1 MADIIPFRGIYY
13 NTNKIDSLTKVVT
26 PPYDVISEEEKEK
39 FYKSHPQNIIRLIL
53 GDSAE
58 EENSKN
64 GWYSQAAF
72 LFNKWLSED
81 ILIQDQSP
89 AIYLTTDEFLFENKN
104 ITRHGLIALAAIE
117 PFDKGIVLPHE
128 RTYSKVKS
136 ERLELFKKCHANFS
150 SIFSL
155 YQDEDNNIIKSLK
168 QSVSGMS
175 PKADFFDM
183 YGHRH
188 KIWRIIDKKA
198 HNDVSE
204 AMKEKTIFIADG
216 HHRYETALN
225 YRDWIAENNPA
236 FNDKHPAN
244 YVMMYL
250 CSMKDPGLK
259 ILPAHRVITWKHYQ
273 GAASFVQDSEK
284 YFEISKFLSIDNDRT
299 KTEKEFIEALKS
311 NKSRNTIG
319 VFMKDSPSL
328 YLLQLKQNVMDKMFG
343 NELSEAIKNLDVTVL
358 TRLIFME
365 ILGFNQN
372 MLDDEK
378 LFSYITS
385 AHGAID
391 KVASGFGD
399 IAFILNPTR
408 IEQVREIAEA
418 GEIMPRKSTYFYP
431 KVITGQLINKITL

>member
-1 MADIIPFRGIYY
+1 MADIIPFRGIHY

-39 FYKSHPQNIIRLIL
+39 FYKAHPQNIIRLIL
-53 GDSAE
+53 GNSAE
-58 EENSKN
+58 EKNSRD
-64 GWYSQAAF
+64 GRHSQAAF

-81 ILIQDQSP
+81 ILIQDQFP
-89 AIYLTTDEFLFENKN
+89 AIYLTTDEFLFEDKN
-104 ITRHGLIALAAIE
+104 IIRHGLIALTAIE

-128 RTYSKVKS
+128 RTYSKIKS

-155 YQDEDNNIIKSLK
+155 YQDKDNSIIKSLK
-168 QSVSGMS
+168 QSVTGM
-175 PKADFFDM
+175 PPEADFFDM

-188 KIWRIIDKKA
+188 KIWRIIDKGT
-198 HNDVSE
+198 HNDVFK

-225 YRDWIAENNPA
+225 YRDWIAENNPD
-236 FNDKHPAN
+236 FNDMHPAN

-259 ILPAHRVITWKHYQ
+259 ILPAHRIITWGDYQ
-273 GAASFVQDSEK
+273 GSASFVQESKK
-284 YFEISKFLSIDNDRT
+284 YFEILKFSFIDNDRA
-299 KTEKEFIEALKS
+299 KAENQFIEALKS
-311 NKSRNTIG
+311 NNSKNAIG
-319 VFMKDSPSL
+319 VFMKDNPSL
-328 YLLQLKQNVMDKMFG
+328 YLLQLKQNVMDEMFG
-343 NELSEAIKNLDVTVL
+343 NELSDPIRNLDVTVL

-365 ILGFNQN
+365 ILGFDQN

-378 LFSYITS
+378 LFSYTTS
-385 AHGAID
+385 THGAID

-399 IAFILNPTR
+399 IAFILNPTK

-431 KVITGQLINKITL
+431 KVITGQLINKLTL